1 MRFAL
6 LKKFVPIGATALT
19 LRDPPKTIEIK
30 LSDEGRPLVVA
41 EVGRQD
47 FFAESIQVPHDE
59 GQSIFTPRHDGL
71 VLGHLRVAVDEV
83 VELRGEPA

>member
-47 FFAESIQVPHDE
+47 LFAEAIQVSDDE
-59 GQSIFTPRHDGL
+59 GEAIFTPGHYSFVFR
-71 VLGHLRVAVDEV
+71 HLRVAVDEV